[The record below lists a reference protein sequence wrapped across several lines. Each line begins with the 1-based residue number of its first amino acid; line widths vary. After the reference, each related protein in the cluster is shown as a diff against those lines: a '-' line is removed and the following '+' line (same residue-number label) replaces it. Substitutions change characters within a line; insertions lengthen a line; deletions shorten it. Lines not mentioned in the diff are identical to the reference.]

1 MRCEKAIRGGSFGTI
16 LSESGVSVV
25 ECNTFV
31 CTSNKNFIFFK
42 KVKMIRKYYYI
53 HFYILLSPPTLT
65 TILPRFLPLNKPWNA
80 SGIDS
85 KPL

>member
-31 CTSNKNFIFFK
+31 YTSNENFIFFIYIIYIYNLKYK
-42 KVKMIRKYYYI
+42 K
-53 HFYILLSPPTLT
+53 
-65 TILPRFLPLNKPWNA
+65 
-80 SGIDS
+80 
-85 KPL
+85 